1 MRTTTVSGSKVP
13 SPSRSGRG
21 WSHNSHRQCPA
32 LHVEWS
38 RYYHEWRTHQYH
50 QSKVHVQ
57 ILHRNHLKQQ
67 SLYQGISTE
76 IEWVL
81 W

>member
-1 MRTTTVSGSKVP
+1 MRITTVSRSKVP
-13 SPSRSGRG
+13 STSRLGGG
-21 WSHNSHRQCPA
+21 WSHNSCRQCPA

-38 RYYHEWRTHQYH
+38 RYYHEWRTRQYH

-67 SLYQGISTE
+67 SLYQEILTE
-76 IEWVL
+76 IERVL

>member
-1 MRTTTVSGSKVP
+1 MRITTVSRSKVP
-13 SPSRSGRG
+13 STSRSGGG
-21 WSHNSHRQCPA
+21 WSHNSHRQYPA
-32 LHVEWS
+32 LHVEQS

-50 QSKVHVQ
+50 QSKVHVK